1 MTDDQG
7 RAASRID
14 PKTGRQ
20 LPDGIRYRADRD
32 SYQTRVRVQDGS
44 GVWVERSSLFRT
56 LADAKRAKSQ
66 LLVTDRKPKT
76 GITLNQWHEKY
87 WPAVE
92 SSVRPATARGYEIA
106 WRKRVQPSLGTT
118 RLRDIT
124 STKIETAMVDWSGTA
139 STRIDALTI
148 LSRLLNAA
156 RREGLID
163 HNAARDVRRPRIE
176 KGSPA
181 SRALSRTEVTDLL
194 AAIPDGHYRRFMA
207 GLVFT
212 GMRSGELTALRVRDV
227 DFDRGIIH
235 VRKSFSPGKRGELI
249 EQTPKS
255 HKERDV
261 PLIGLLRPYAEE
273 AANGKTLDRYLFDG
287 PDGGRL
293 TNRNVRRAL
302 NWASFRKTLGREDL
316 RIHDMRYTLA
326 TLLFDAGVS
335 APDVQAI
342 LGHSS
347 LQVTELYSR
356 AREDAAQRGRAKLDD
371 YFRAGEKTHLGPR
384 HEL

>member
-1 MTDDQG
+1 MF
-7 RAASRID
+7 
-14 PKTGRQ
+14 K
-20 LPDGIRYRADRD
+20 
-32 SYQTRVRVQDGS
+32 
-44 GVWVERSSLFRT
+44 T

-66 LLVTDRKPKT
+66 SAATERKPQAGT
-76 GITLNQWHEKY
+76 TLNQWFEKY

-92 SSVRPATARGYEIA
+92 ASVRPATARGYEIA

-118 RLRDIT
+118 RLKDIT
-124 STKIETAMVDWSGTA
+124 STKIETAMVEWSGTA
-139 STRIDALTI
+139 STQIDALTV

-156 RREGLID
+156 RREGLIT
-163 HNAARDVRRPRIE
+163 HNAARDVKRPRVD

-181 SRALSRTEVTDLL
+181 SRALSRNEVTDLL

-235 VRKSFSPGKRGELI
+235 VRKSFSPGKHGELI

-273 AANGKTLDRYLFDG
+273 AARGKQPDRYLFDG

-302 NWASFRKTLGREDL
+302 NWASFRTTLGRADL
-316 RIHDMRYTLA
+316 RIHDMRHTLA

-356 AREDAAQRGRAKLDD
+356 AREDAAQRSRAKLDD
-371 YFRAGEKTHLGPR
+371 YFKSNDHNQPGLS
-384 HEL
+384 L